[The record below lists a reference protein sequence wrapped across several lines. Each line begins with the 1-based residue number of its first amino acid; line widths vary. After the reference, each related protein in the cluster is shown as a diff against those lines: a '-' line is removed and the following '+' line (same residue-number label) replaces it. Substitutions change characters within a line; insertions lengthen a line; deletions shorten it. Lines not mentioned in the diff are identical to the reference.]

1 MPSDKEYQTQQKLRS
16 LQQRAPLYA
25 TFKEDL
31 TSTNRM
37 DKMKIML
44 VTLILCLV
52 CVDPASASE
61 MVQGPENAGKE
72 DMFYPMGVNGEC
84 QKFTEV
90 GVGSGEE
97 LKYYVDSNGKYYIKI
112 AVKRSNSLI
121 FYIVSVDENSVT
133 MHMAEI
139 MARSTDVT
147 AEE

>member
-1 MPSDKEYQTQQKLRS
+1 MHR
-16 LQQRAPLYA
+16 
-25 TFKEDL
+25 
-31 TSTNRM
+31 
-37 DKMKIML
+37 
-44 VTLILCLV
+44 
-52 CVDPASASE
+52 
-61 MVQGPENAGKE
+61 
-72 DMFYPMGVNGEC
+72 VNGEC